1 MIQSR
6 YLTGN
11 YSLGSPLMDI
21 SASGAGRARWR
32 TRRRRDRRSSRV
44 GDPLWI
50 GCTEIP
56 CFVFY
61 AARNICIKIFSVV
74 ARTAHSS
81 VFALPGHPSLHGAD
95 FYRRVHQPSTIS
107 KSLDIYTKVAPSGSI
122 SHASSQYFLFAQK
135 HPQPPQKSCN

>member
-1 MIQSR
+1 MIQSQ

-61 AARNICIKIFSVV
+61 AALNICSKIFSVV

-81 VFALPGHPSLHGAD
+81 VFALCGHPSLHGVD
-95 FYRRVHQPSTIS
+95 FYRRVHQVPY
-107 KSLDIYTKVAPSGSI
+107 LCVFVFVA
-122 SHASSQYFLFAQK
+122 AS
-135 HPQPPQKSCN
+135 PPTQFRVDAAKLEALCKKF